1 MSVNAGE
8 HHGEEQDV
16 RQEQEGRRAA
26 MHGTRL
32 LLADGQGL
40 FRQGLRAFLGRV
52 GDLRVVAEAACVREA
67 RTAVQRE
74 RPDMVLT
81 DHRLPGGEDGA
92 VISELTRLDPGLP
105 IIVLTAMAPEECL
118 YAALRAGAQGFVMKE
133 APGDLVARAIAA
145 VRAGDVWVQREAFA
159 RAVLHA
165 RGTVARGDSPRP
177 SLTPRETEVLALLAT
192 GMSTAEIAEAL
203 FVASSTVR
211 VHVLRV
217 VGKLA
222 ARSRIDAVRRAIR
235 LRLVD
240 A

>member
-1 MSVNAGE
+1 M
-8 HHGEEQDV
+8 
-16 RQEQEGRRAA
+16 RQEHEGRRAA
-26 MHGTRL
+26 RGGTRL
-32 LLADGQGL
+32 LLVNGQGL
-40 FRQGLRAFLGRV
+40 FRQGLRAFLGRF
-52 GDLRVVAEAACVREA
+52 GDLRVVAEATCVREA
-67 RTAVQRE
+67 LTAVQRE
-74 RPDMVLT
+74 RPDVVLT
-81 DHRLPGGEDGA
+81 DYRLPGAEDGT
-92 VISELTRLDPGLP
+92 VIPELTRLDPGLP
-105 IIVLTAMAPEECL
+105 IAVLTAIAPEECL
-118 YAALRAGAQGFVMKE
+118 YAAPRAGAQGFVMKE

-145 VRAGDVWVQREAFA
+145 VRAGALWVQPEAFA
-159 RAVLHA
+159 RAVLHT
-165 RGTVARGDSPRP
+165 RSKVARGDSPEP

>member
-1 MSVNAGE
+1 
-8 HHGEEQDV
+8 V
-16 RQEQEGRRAA
+16 RQEQEGPRAV
-26 MHGTRL
+26 MGGTRL

-40 FRQGLRAFLGRV
+40 FRQGLRAFLGRF
-52 GDLRVVAEAACVREA
+52 GGLRVVGEATCVQEA
-67 RTAVQRE
+67 RAAVQRE
-74 RPDMVLT
+74 GPDMVLT
-81 DHRLPGGEDGA
+81 DYRLPGGKDGA

-105 IIVLTAMAPEECL
+105 IVVLTAIPPEECL

-165 RGTVARGDSPRP
+165 RGKEAGGDSPRP

-192 GMSTAEIAEAL
+192 GVSTGEIAEVL
-203 FVASSTVR
+203 FIASSTVR

-217 VGKLA
+217 AGKIGA
-222 ARSRIDAVRRAIR
+222 KSRIDAVRRAIR
-235 LRLVD
+235 LGLVD
-240 A
+240 L